1 MSGIKGKDENLKG
14 LFGGSTL
21 DRTLFRKE
29 KKVTVK
35 AVSSSL
41 MREWLCLNPHFY
53 CPLFSWHWQTKG
65 LLICVYWSLPPFPS
79 PVRFEAIPSA
89 LSLFENNLHLGAQER
104 ERERKKKTSTSGQWN
119 CLVTQK
125 GVIIE
130 INHPILFHN
139 WTLPWLTFQWHLP
152 SGLSHHVHPTSV
164 SFVCQEDSAALL
176 VGLVWQCER
185 HKKFPLN
192 WQRQRL
198 KLNDQKKTNSWCLF
212 LVVF

>member
-1 MSGIKGKDENLKG
+1 MFTEASLLSHPQSDLR
-14 LFGGSTL
+14 LFHQH
-21 DRTLFRKE
+21 
-29 KKVTVK
+29 
-35 AVSSSL
+35 
-41 MREWLCLNPHFY
+41 C
-53 CPLFSWHWQTKG
+53 
-65 LLICVYWSLPPFPS
+65 
-79 PVRFEAIPSA
+79 
-89 LSLFENNLHLGAQER
+89 LSLKTAFILGRRSEG
-104 ERERKKKTSTSGQWN
+104 ERERKKSSTSGQWN

-164 SFVCQEDSAALL
+164 SFVCQEDSAAPL
-176 VGLVWQCER
+176 VGLVWRCEQ

-192 WQRQRL
+192 WQRPRL
-198 KLNDQKKTNSWCLF
+198 KLNEQKKNCWCLF

>member
-1 MSGIKGKDENLKG
+1 MCLLK
-14 LFGGSTL
+14 
-21 DRTLFRKE
+21 
-29 KKVTVK
+29 
-35 AVSSSL
+35 
-41 MREWLCLNPHFY
+41 
-53 CPLFSWHWQTKG
+53 
-65 LLICVYWSLPPFPS
+65 PPSFP
-79 PVRFEAIPSA
+79 IPSQIWGYSISTV
-89 LSLFENNLHLGAQER
+89 SLWKQPSSWGTGAR
-104 ERERKKKTSTSGQWN
+104 EGEKKKTSTSGQWN

-152 SGLSHHVHPTSV
+152 SRLSHHVHPTSV

-198 KLNDQKKTNSWCLF
+198 KLNDQKKKNCWCLF